1 MIQCPD
7 PCPGPAQFASTDIA
21 LVTYKEWLT
30 KVVMKVLATSLGT
43 DRSCFSC
50 VYCCGH
56 CWAFMFLLFSYS
68 EAVDLNTLPALSQ
81 ICGIYNVLLLP
92 FFGLMIWGSV

>member
-7 PCPGPAQFASTDIA
+7 PCPGPAQFASTDVA

-30 KVVMKVLATSLGT
+30 KVVVKVLATSLGT

-50 VYCCGH
+50 VCI
-56 CWAFMFLLFSYS
+56 
-68 EAVDLNTLPALSQ
+68 AVDIAGHLCFYFSHIQKL
-81 ICGIYNVLLLP
+81 
-92 FFGLMIWGSV
+92 